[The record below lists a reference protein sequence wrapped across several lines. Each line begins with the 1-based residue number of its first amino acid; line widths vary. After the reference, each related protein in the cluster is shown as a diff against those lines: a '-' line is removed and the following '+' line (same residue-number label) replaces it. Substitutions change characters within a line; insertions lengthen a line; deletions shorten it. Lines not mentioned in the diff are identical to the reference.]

1 MDFGSSTGDVASS
14 EIGTTAVGAVA
25 ANPLGGIS
33 PTAACASPALH
44 ERHRHSGTLSSVQP
58 FQFSQGAVVC
68 LSTGGFVKTVD
79 VGHQTVTTVNASNSV
94 VTRPGGFFSPRTGSL
109 YDASAV
115 ASLWPLKVGKSV
127 QFVQHL
133 DKDAWRQTIKVL
145 RTETI
150 ATPAGRFNTF
160 VVQREARGLGA
171 TNFLATYTYWYAPDP
186 GAIVKFDVHQSAGA
200 AVAEKPWVA
209 VRVLTAEA
217 MHAAN

>member
-1 MDFGSSTGDVASS
+1 LDFGSSTGDVASS

-25 ANPLGGIS
+25 ANPLGDIS
-33 PTAACASPALH
+33 PAASATASLH
-44 ERHRHSGTLSSVQP
+44 EWRWHGGSLPSAQP
-58 FQFSQGAVVC
+58 FRFSQGAVVF

-79 VGHQTVTTVNASNSV
+79 IKHEAVTTVNASDSV
-94 VTRPGGFFSPRTGSL
+94 VTRPGGFFSLRTGSL
-109 YDASAV
+109 YDASVV

-150 ATPAGRFNTF
+150 GTPAGRFNTF

-186 GAIVKFDVHQSAGA
+186 GAIVKFDVHQTAGA

-217 MHAAN
+217 THASN